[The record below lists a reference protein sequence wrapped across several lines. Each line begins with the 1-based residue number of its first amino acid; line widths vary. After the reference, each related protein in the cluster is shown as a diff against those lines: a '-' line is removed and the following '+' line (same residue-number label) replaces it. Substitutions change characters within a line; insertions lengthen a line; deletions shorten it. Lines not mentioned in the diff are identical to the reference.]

1 MHNKTFHNAL
11 IVVFTAIIA
20 FSCSQYEKVIKGD
33 DVDLKFT
40 KAFEYYSK
48 GDYVKAGALFD
59 QLAPITRGTR
69 RADSVYFYQAMTQY
83 KLNDFIVAGHY
94 FNTFV
99 ILYSNSKLIEE
110 AAYMEAYCYY
120 EQSPRAE
127 LDQTSTYQALDAFR
141 LYMIKYPSSPRIED
155 CERIVNELNEKLM
168 EKAFVAARLYFNLNN
183 YKAAIVSLNT
193 CLVEYP
199 DSKNREE
206 MMFMLLESKYMLAS
220 KSIFSKQTER
230 YQDVVDEYYSF
241 IAEFPESKNK
251 NEADNIFEKSSK
263 YVKVSESEISNN

>member
-1 MHNKTFHNAL
+1 
-11 IVVFTAIIA
+11 
-20 FSCSQYEKVIKGD
+20 
-33 DVDLKFT
+33 
-40 KAFEYYSK
+40 
-48 GDYVKAGALFD
+48 
-59 QLAPITRGTR
+59 
-69 RADSVYFYQAMTQY
+69 
-83 KLNDFIVAGHY
+83 
-94 FNTFV
+94 
-99 ILYSNSKLIEE
+99 
-110 AAYMEAYCYY
+110 
-120 EQSPRAE
+120 
-127 LDQTSTYQALDAFR
+127 
-141 LYMIKYPSSPRIED
+141 
-155 CERIVNELNEKLM
+155 M